1 VNSDFVKPT
10 GQLLDLADNLIQGCL
25 CIMDGLKTNNVFSVC
40 AGTIE
45 IRVLIEKG
53 PIY

>member
-1 VNSDFVKPT
+1 MITVKPAAW
-10 GQLLDLADNLIQGCL
+10 GARERGGEI
-25 CIMDGLKTNNVFSVC
+25 
-40 AGTIE
+40 IE

>member
-1 VNSDFVKPT
+1 VKQGKFWGKNENFCENKKSVVKSFAIKKIVEKRKRVFV
-10 GQLLDLADNLIQGCL
+10 
-25 CIMDGLKTNNVFSVC
+25 S
-40 AGTIE
+40 TIE